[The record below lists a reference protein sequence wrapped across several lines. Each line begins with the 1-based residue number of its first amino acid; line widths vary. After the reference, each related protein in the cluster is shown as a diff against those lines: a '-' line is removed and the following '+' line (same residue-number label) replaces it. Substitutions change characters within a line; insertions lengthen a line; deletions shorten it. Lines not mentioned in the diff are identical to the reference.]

1 MVTAKQEKQIA
12 PRPNRVPVPVT
23 VISGF
28 LGSGKTT
35 LLNRLVQ
42 HPGMSDAAVIV
53 NEFGEVGID
62 HTLVDSALENTV
74 VMDSGCL
81 CCTIRGDLVDTV
93 RELFENVETGRIPT
107 FSKILIEPTGLADP
121 GPIIHAIDQ
130 LEAMGQPCER
140 AAIVTMVDGQQGNR
154 QLDTHVEA
162 SRQVAVADIAL
173 LTKAD
178 LVSEE
183 VVETLRRRIDTVN
196 PGIPIRTVIHGAI
209 DPADLFTLASQ
220 SAATVPGRTSEVS
233 GGAHAHDHHSD
244 HGHHHDN
251 DENDAAEH
259 GGIQTCT
266 VTTDQRVEWNRLRD
280 FFETVFSLRGAA
292 FLRVKGIVW
301 LDDAAEPI
309 LVQGVGNAFSPPRVL
324 DTAIDDTGLTR
335 LVFIYEG
342 LDGGAIEQSF
352 QAMVLDGTA
361 RESRE

>member
-1 MVTAKQEKQIA
+1 MQEA
-12 PRPNRVPVPVT
+12 PAEGRRNCVPVS

-35 LLNRLVQ
+35 LLNRLIQ
-42 HPGMSDAAVIV
+42 HPGMSDAALIV
-53 NEFGEVGID
+53 NEFGDVGID
-62 HTLVDSALENTV
+62 HALVDTALENAV

-93 RELFENVETGRIPT
+93 RELFEEAAAGRIPT

-130 LEAMGQPCER
+130 MEAMGQPCER

-154 QLDTHVEA
+154 QLDEHVEV

-173 LTKAD
+173 VTKAD

-183 VVETLRRRIDTVN
+183 VVETLRRRIDAVN
-196 PGIPIRTVIHGAI
+196 PGIPVRTVVHGAI
-209 DPADLFTLASQ
+209 DPADLFTLASR
-220 SAATVPGRTSEVS
+220 SAATVPGRTSEDS
-233 GGAHAHDHHSD
+233 GNARAHDHHSD
-244 HGHHHDN
+244 HDHHHDN
-251 DENDAAEH
+251 DDKGDTEH

-266 VTTDQRVEWNRLRD
+266 VTTDQRVEWDRLRD

-301 LDDAAEPI
+301 LDTAAEPI
-309 LVQGVGNAFSPPRVL
+309 LVQGVGNAFSPPRAL
-324 DTAIDDTGLTR
+324 NTAIDDTGLTR

-342 LDGGAIEQSF
+342 LDGSAIKQSF

-361 RESRE
+361 RKNRE

>member
-1 MVTAKQEKQIA
+1 MATAKQDELMA
-12 PRPNRVPVPVT
+12 PRPNRVPVS

-42 HPGMSDAAVIV
+42 HPGMSDAALIV

-93 RELFENVETGRIPT
+93 RELFENVEAGRIPP

-140 AAIVTMVDGQQGNR
+140 DAVVTMVDGQQGNR
-154 QLDTHVEA
+154 QLDEHVEA
-162 SRQVAVADIAL
+162 SRQIAVADIAL
-173 LTKAD
+173 VTKAD

-183 VVETLRRRIDTVN
+183 TVETLRQRIGTLN
-196 PGIPIRTVIHGAI
+196 PGIPIQTVIHGDI
-209 DPADLFTLASQ
+209 DPADLFTLASR
-220 SAATVPGRTSEVS
+220 SAAIVPGRTNEDL
-233 GGAHAHDHHSD
+233 GDAHLHDHHGHYD
-244 HGHHHDN
+244 HHHDSSN
-251 DENDAAEH
+251 TEH
-259 GGIQTCT
+259 GGIQWRA
-266 VTTDQRVEWNRLRD
+266 VTTDQLIEWDRLRE
-280 FFETVFSLRGAA
+280 FLETIFSLRGDA

-301 LDDAAEPI
+301 LDDITGPI
-309 LVQGVGNAFSPPRVL
+309 LIQGVGNAFSRPRVL
-324 DTAIDDTGLTR
+324 SREVDDPGVTR
-335 LVFIYEG
+335 LVFIYKG

-352 QAMVLDGTA
+352 RSMVLDGTA
-361 RESRE
+361 RENRE